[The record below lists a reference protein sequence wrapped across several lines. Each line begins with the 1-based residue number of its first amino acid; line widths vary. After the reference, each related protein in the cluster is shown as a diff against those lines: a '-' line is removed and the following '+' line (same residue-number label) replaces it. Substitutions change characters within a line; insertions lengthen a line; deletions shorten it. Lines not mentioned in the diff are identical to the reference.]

1 MAQKPRKNG
10 KNSEEANETGSFEL
24 LSTSELAD
32 QEGVTI
38 QYVARLERAGVIE
51 KAGHGKYAASEAA
64 KIRAF
69 RAGEPLPGED
79 SPAGLT
85 HERTLLVRAQREK
98 AELDLAERR
107 GELQSRAENEEKAA
121 MMATDARKRMLAV
134 PERVA
139 GRFGLP
145 REVIEGIAEEIR
157 DALVELSAMGEP

>member
-10 KNSEEANETGSFEL
+10 KNDEEANETGSFEL
-24 LSTSELAD
+24 LSTSELAA

-51 KAGHGKYAASEAA
+51 KSGHGKYAASEAA

-69 RAGEPLPGED
+69 RAGEPLPGEE

-107 GELQSRAENEEKAA
+107 GELQSRAETEAKIAA
-121 MMATDARKRMLAV
+121 LVTDTRKKILSV
-134 PERVA
+134 PERIS
-139 GRFGLP
+139 GRFGLS
-145 REVIEGIAEEIR
+145 REVIEGIAEELR
-157 DALVELSAMGEP
+157 DTLVELSAMGES